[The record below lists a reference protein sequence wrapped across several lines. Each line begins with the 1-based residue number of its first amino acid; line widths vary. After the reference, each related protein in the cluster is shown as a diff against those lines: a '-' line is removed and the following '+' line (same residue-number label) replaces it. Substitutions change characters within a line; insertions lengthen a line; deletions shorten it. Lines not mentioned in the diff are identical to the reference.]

1 MQWQSHRVAES
12 RKRNMPRQNG
22 FFVGSKVNTFKKYEI
37 TKQQTTNINP
47 QRRVLRLRCLGQAS
61 FEYFVLFIL
70 LAFFCLWG
78 ISQALPFAHQAI
90 ENEVF
95 EEAVVSIAAYTADR

>member
-1 MQWQSHRVAES
+1 
-12 RKRNMPRQNG
+12 MPRQNG

-37 TKQQTTNINP
+37 TKQQTANKTFINP
-47 QRRVLRLRCLGQAS
+47 QTRILRFRCLGQAS

-78 ISQALPFAHQAI
+78 ILQALPFAHQAI

-95 EEAVVSIAAYTADR
+95 EEAVESIAAYTASR